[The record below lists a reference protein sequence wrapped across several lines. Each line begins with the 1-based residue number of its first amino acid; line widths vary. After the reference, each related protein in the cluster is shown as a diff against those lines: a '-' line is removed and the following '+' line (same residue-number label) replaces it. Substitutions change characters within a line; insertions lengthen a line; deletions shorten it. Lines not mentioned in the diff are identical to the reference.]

1 MIGMKDLGKL
11 AAITVV
17 TLCAAFVCTIFLNY
31 KMDLPAIREAITA
44 YQEIVFYEAQMG
56 TAKVVVGVSGGCL
69 IVTTVILL
77 VFYIKNYI
85 DTHGKEL
92 GILKA
97 LGYSRLHIAKS
108 FWVFGFS
115 VLAGAGIGFVAAWLY
130 LPTFYRVMNEER
142 ILPDLEPQFH
152 GNLVLFLV
160 VLPTLFFMLLA
171 VFYAFLKLNGP
182 VLDLLKERK
191 HSKVKHF
198 TKDKEEDSFL
208 SGLRK
213 STLYSRKILV
223 FFVGFSA
230 FCFSAMTQMSMAMD
244 DLASEQ
250 MAWIMLSIGLIL
262 AFMTLLMSLTSVL
275 NANTQTIAMM
285 KVFGYSKTECSRSVF
300 GGYRPVS
307 YVGFLIGTLY
317 QYVLLRIMVDV
328 IFADWETMPEFHF
341 DWRAMLVSLVTFL
354 LAYELILY
362 VYSRKIEQQSVKSIM
377 LE

>member
-31 KMDLPAIREAITA
+31 KMDLPAIREIITA

-69 IVTTVILL
+69 IITTVILL

-115 VLAGAGIGFVAAWLY
+115 VLAGAGIGFGAAWLY
-130 LPTFYRVMNEER
+130 LPTFYRVMNKEK

-171 VFYAFLKLNGP
+171 VFYAYLDLNCP

-191 HSKVKHF
+191 HSKGKRF
-198 TKDKEEDSFL
+198 TRDKEEDSFL

-213 STLYSRKILV
+213 STLHSRKILV

-262 AFMTLLMSLTSVL
+262 AFMTLLMFFNQCFKCQYPNDCNDEGIRLFENRV
-275 NANTQTIAMM
+275 Q
-285 KVFGYSKTECSRSVF
+285 
-300 GGYRPVS
+300 PVCFRRLPS
-307 YVGFLIGTLY
+307 GFLCRLSD
-317 QYVLLRIMVDV
+317 RDV
-328 IFADWETMPEFHF
+328 VSVRAAADHGRCDICRLGDNAGIPF
-341 DWRAMLVSLVTFL
+341 
-354 LAYELILY
+354 
-362 VYSRKIEQQSVKSIM
+362 
-377 LE
+377 

>member
-31 KMDLPAIREAITA
+31 KMDLPAIREIITA

-69 IVTTVILL
+69 IITTVILL

-115 VLAGAGIGFVAAWLY
+115 VLAGAGSGFGAAWLY
-130 LPTFYRVMNEER
+130 LPTFYRVMNKEK

-171 VFYAFLKLNGP
+171 VFYAYLDLNCP
-182 VLDLLKERK
+182 VLDRLKEK
-191 HSKVKHF
+191 YAAQPENTGIF
-198 TKDKEEDSFL
+198 CWL
-208 SGLRK
+208 
-213 STLYSRKILV
+213 
-223 FFVGFSA
+223 
-230 FCFSAMTQMSMAMD
+230 FCF
-244 DLASEQ
+244 
-250 MAWIMLSIGLIL
+250 
-262 AFMTLLMSLTSVL
+262 LLFCHDTDVYGDGR
-275 NANTQTIAMM
+275 
-285 KVFGYSKTECSRSVF
+285 FG
-300 GGYRPVS
+300 
-307 YVGFLIGTLY
+307 
-317 QYVLLRIMVDV
+317 Q
-328 IFADWETMPEFHF
+328 
-341 DWRAMLVSLVTFL
+341 
-354 LAYELILY
+354 
-362 VYSRKIEQQSVKSIM
+362 
-377 LE
+377 